1 MTRQTLRMTS
11 ILEDLGIGERNVS
24 LVAIGMTDS
33 EMPGVDIKQAYESL
47 SGADEL
53 PQSLRVELG
62 IVVSPLDFMSRRSA
76 EQLLSRL
83 RDVHCDKVL
92 LLDTGGRWKPDELR
106 SLGFLEVQSP
116 SIDGRCYL
124 FDPEIFNQPRDW
136 NNPSDWANPQNFRK
150 YRW

>member
-1 MTRQTLRMTS
+1 MIRQIPRIAS
-11 ILEDLGIGERNVS
+11 ILEDLGFGERNPS
-24 LVAIGMTDS
+24 LVVVGMTDS
-33 EMPGVDIKQAYESL
+33 EVPGVGIEQTYESL

-53 PQSLRVELG
+53 PQSLKVELG
-62 IVVSPLDFMSRRSA
+62 IVVAPLEFMSRSSA

-92 LLDTGGRWKPDELR
+92 LVDTGGGWKPDELR
-106 SLGFLEVQSP
+106 SLGFLAAQLP
-116 SIDGRCYL
+116 SIEGSCYL
-124 FDPEIFNQPRDW
+124 FDPDVFNQPRDW